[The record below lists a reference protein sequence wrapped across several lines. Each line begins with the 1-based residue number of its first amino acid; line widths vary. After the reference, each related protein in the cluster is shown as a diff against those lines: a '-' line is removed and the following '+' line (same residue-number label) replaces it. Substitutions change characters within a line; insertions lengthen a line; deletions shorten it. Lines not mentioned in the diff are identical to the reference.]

1 MRFHRRTAALIAV
14 VLILIGTG
22 AVLLAANLPVLWT
35 AGGLDA
41 GTTGA
46 GQSARMAVDAMGN
59 VAIVSGPAL
68 NSQDLAV
75 TSYTQDG
82 TFRWRSTVTPNI
94 GRFLG
99 DWIAASPE
107 GDFVAV
113 GHNITSTGNPISITL
128 VRYSSDGTLL
138 WRRDIA
144 GTFPSVGRLLVD
156 AAGSAYLAFNSVG
169 DGQDIRL
176 QKYDASGILQ
186 WSQVISTG
194 TFAND
199 VATSAALSPNG
210 ADVVLTGNIVGGA
223 TWIVAAFNAV
233 TGARRWL
240 VVSPEGLTTRDVV
253 VDASRVFVTGQSFTG
268 AGTPA
273 LRYWLTV
280 VAYDR
285 ATGARLWRR
294 DLKPADAADAAGL
307 RMALAPDGGV
317 IATGQTNRG
326 FLDWYTVALEPTGAL
341 RWEAVRDG
349 GLNTDEIPAAVFT
362 LADGTTVVTGKGGPN
377 LPGGFIPGVTVGYG
391 PDGTLLWQAFARMAT
406 VWGNALPNGNVC
418 ATGGYDALITC
429 WRPVATGNQPPT
441 AVMSATP
448 TSGPGP
454 LTVTF
459 DGSASSDADG
469 TIVAWSW
476 AFGDGQFSVGAR
488 TAHMYLWARYLHG
501 VAHGDRQRRSVQH
514 DDDDDRGDRC
524 DTAGAGR
531 AHRCRER
538 RQIDRVEVDERYD
551 RADRGRDRAM
561 HWIRL
566 HELRSS
572 RFGRRNRDHVHR
584 SIVGPSDD
592 LHLSRTRGQRSRNV
606 VLLEHGERS
615 DEPLARLVTRGDG
628 LRKSLRAAK
637 GGAAGRTR
645 RALVLRSV
653 RRLP

>member
-1 MRFHRRTAALIAV
+1 MRF
-14 VLILIGTG
+14 
-22 AVLLAANLPVLWT
+22 
-35 AGGLDA
+35 
-41 GTTGA
+41 
-46 GQSARMAVDAMGN
+46 S
-59 VAIVSGPAL
+59 
-68 NSQDLAV
+68 
-75 TSYTQDG
+75 
-82 TFRWRSTVTPNI
+82 ST
-94 GRFLG
+94 
-99 DWIAASPE
+99 
-107 GDFVAV
+107 
-113 GHNITSTGNPISITL
+113 
-128 VRYSSDGTLL
+128 GTLL

-144 GTFPSVGRLLVD
+144 GTGPSVGRLLVD
-156 AAGSAYLAFNSVG
+156 AAGSSYLAFNSVG

-176 QKYDASGILQ
+176 QKYDASGNLL

-210 ADVVLTGNIVGGA
+210 AEVVLTGNIVGGA
-223 TWIVAAFNAV
+223 TWIVANFNAI

-240 VVSPEGLTTRDVV
+240 VVSAEGVTTRDVV
-253 VDASRVFVTGQSFTG
+253 VDGSRVFVTGQSFTG

-273 LRYWLTV
+273 LRYFLTV

-307 RMALAPDGGV
+307 RMALLPDGGV
-317 IATGQTNRG
+317 VATGQANRG
-326 FLDWYTVALEPTGAL
+326 FLDWYTVVLEPTGAL

-349 GLNTDEIPAAVFT
+349 GLNTNEIPAAVFT

-469 TIVAWSW
+469 SIVAWSW
-476 AFGDGQFSVGAR
+476 AFGDGQFGVSAK
-488 TAHMYLWARYLHG
+488 TAHMYSGPATYTASLTVTDNGGASNTTTTTIAVTG
-501 VAHGDRQRRSVQH
+501 AS
-514 DDDDDRGDRC
+514 
-524 DTAGAGR
+524 TAGAGR
-531 AHRCRER
+531 AHRSCER
-538 RQIDRVEVDERYD
+538 TQIDRVEVDEQYD

-572 RFGRRNRDHVHR
+572 RFGRRNRDDVHR

-592 LHLSRTRGQRSRNV
+592 LHVSRARGQRGRSV
-606 VLLEHGERS
+606 ALLEHGERS

-628 LRKSLRAAK
+628 A
-637 GGAAGRTR
+637 
-645 RALVLRSV
+645 
-653 RRLP
+653 P

>member
-41 GTTGA
+41 GTTGT

-107 GDFVAV
+107 GAFVAV
-113 GHNITSTGNPISITL
+113 GHNITSTGNPIGITL

-144 GTFPSVGRLLVD
+144 GTVPSVGRLLVD

-280 VAYDR
+280 VAYDG

-488 TAHMYLWARYLHG
+488 TAHMYSGPATY
-501 VAHGDRQRRSVQH
+501 
-514 DDDDDRGDRC
+514 
-524 DTAGAGR
+524 TASLTVTDNGGASNTTTTTI
-531 AHRCRER
+531 A
-538 RQIDRVEVDERYD
+538 
-551 RADRGRDRAM
+551 
-561 HWIRL
+561 
-566 HELRSS
+566 
-572 RFGRRNRDHVHR
+572 
-584 SIVGPSDD
+584 
-592 LHLSRTRGQRSRNV
+592 
-606 VLLEHGERS
+606 
-615 DEPLARLVTRGDG
+615 VTGATPQAPAA
-628 LRKSLRAAK
+628 LTAAASARKSIALTWTNGTIAQTAVEIERCTGSGCTNFARVASVAGTATTFTDRSLALRTTYTYRVRAVNE
-637 GGAAGRTR
+637 AGTSSYSNTASAVTSR
-645 RALVLRSV
+645 
-653 RRLP
+653 

>member
-1 MRFHRRTAALIAV
+1 MRFQRRTAALVAA

-82 TFRWRSTVTPNI
+82 TFRWRSTVTPHI

-138 WRRDIA
+138 WRDDIA

-406 VWGNALPNGNVC
+406 VWGDALPNGNVC

-488 TAHMYLWARYLHG
+488 TAHMYSGPATY
-501 VAHGDRQRRSVQH
+501 
-514 DDDDDRGDRC
+514 
-524 DTAGAGR
+524 TASLTVTDNGGASNTTTTTI
-531 AHRCRER
+531 A
-538 RQIDRVEVDERYD
+538 
-551 RADRGRDRAM
+551 
-561 HWIRL
+561 
-566 HELRSS
+566 
-572 RFGRRNRDHVHR
+572 
-584 SIVGPSDD
+584 
-592 LHLSRTRGQRSRNV
+592 
-606 VLLEHGERS
+606 
-615 DEPLARLVTRGDG
+615 VTGATPQAPAA
-628 LRKSLRAAK
+628 LTAAASARKSIALSWTNGTIAQTAVEIERCTGSGCTNFARVASVAGTATTFTDRLLALRTTYTYRVRAVNE
-637 GGAAGRTR
+637 AGTSSYSNTASAVTSR
-645 RALVLRSV
+645 
-653 RRLP
+653 

>member
-488 TAHMYLWARYLHG
+488 TAHMYSGPATY
-501 VAHGDRQRRSVQH
+501 
-514 DDDDDRGDRC
+514 
-524 DTAGAGR
+524 TASLTVTDNGGASNTTTTTI
-531 AHRCRER
+531 A
-538 RQIDRVEVDERYD
+538 
-551 RADRGRDRAM
+551 
-561 HWIRL
+561 
-566 HELRSS
+566 
-572 RFGRRNRDHVHR
+572 
-584 SIVGPSDD
+584 
-592 LHLSRTRGQRSRNV
+592 
-606 VLLEHGERS
+606 
-615 DEPLARLVTRGDG
+615 VTGATPQAPAALTAAASG
-628 LRKSLRAAK
+628 RKSIALRWTNGTIAQTAVEIERCT
-637 GGAAGRTR
+637 GSGCTNFARVASVAGTATTFTDRLLALRTTYTYR
-645 RALVLRSV
+645 VRAVNEAGTSSYSNTASAVTSR
-653 RRLP
+653 